1 MNDLAQIET
10 EIARLQ
16 ANAEAI
22 RAEEITRIKVSMANF
37 GIKAKDL
44 EPQNKAKKPKK
55 LQRRPDPDTVIG
67 MLRTKAQ
74 LEELVAIARNTR
86 LSR

>member
-10 EIARLQ
+10 EIVRLQ
-16 ANAEAI
+16 AKAEAI
-22 RAEEITRIKVSMANF
+22 RAEEITRIKASMANF

-44 EPQNKAKKPKK
+44 EPQNKTKKPKK
-55 LQRRPDPDTVIG
+55 LQRRPDPNTVIG

>member
-16 ANAEAI
+16 AKAEAI
-22 RAEEITRIKVSMANF
+22 RAEEITRIKASMANF

-44 EPQNKAKKPKK
+44 EPQNKAKDPTKR
-55 LQRRPDPDTVIG
+55 QRRPDPDTVIG

-74 LEELVAIARNTR
+74 LEKLLAVAHNTR

>member
-55 LQRRPDPDTVIG
+55 LQRRPDPNTVIG

-74 LEELVAIARNTR
+74 LEKLVVIARNTR